1 MLSMTDATELSWLKQ
16 LQAPLSTKVK
26 LTVITGLVVK
36 LQGMNMVIMTDAYL
50 SYTAGGDMVQ
60 LPATANTDFGMSKCI
75 GTSQGYCGNVAMCDQ
90 VKKV

>member
-1 MLSMTDATELSWLKQ
+1 
-16 LQAPLSTKVK
+16 
-26 LTVITGLVVK
+26 
-36 LQGMNMVIMTDAYL
+36 MVIMTDAYL